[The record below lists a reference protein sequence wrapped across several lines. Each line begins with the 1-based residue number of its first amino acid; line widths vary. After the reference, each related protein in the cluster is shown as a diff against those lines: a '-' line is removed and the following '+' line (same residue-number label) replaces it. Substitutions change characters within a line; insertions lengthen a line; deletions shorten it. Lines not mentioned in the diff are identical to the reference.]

1 MAMMDDRKLSESD
14 LKFVTVFGESRPR
27 RSGVRPG
34 GKASRVFCHRSERT
48 ENPDP
53 FETKRLAHPEKLSRV
68 LGVDVQGIIQSCAVV
83 SEGSEKGCAT
93 RPGERSCGE
102 KSFALP

>member
-1 MAMMDDRKLSESD
+1 MAMMDDRKLGESD
-14 LKFVTVFGESRPR
+14 LEFVTIFAESQPR

-34 GKASRVFCHRSERT
+34 GKASRVFCQRSERT

-53 FETKRLAHPEKLSRV
+53 FKTKRVGHPERLGRL
-68 LGVDVQGIIQSCAVV
+68 LGVDVQGTIQSCAVV

-93 RPGERSCGE
+93 RRAYQEGI
-102 KSFALP
+102 